1 MARSYIL
8 TVRIP
13 FEQIDDLDARMEANK
28 RLASMGVKE
37 AKVKLQE
44 VFDNKAPRGVHFEKV
59 AESE

>member
-13 FEQIDDLDARMEANK
+13 FEQIDDFEARVDATKKVAE
-28 RLASMGVKE
+28 MGVNGD

-44 VFDNKAPRGVHFEKV
+44 VHDNEAPRGVRFEM
-59 AESE
+59 